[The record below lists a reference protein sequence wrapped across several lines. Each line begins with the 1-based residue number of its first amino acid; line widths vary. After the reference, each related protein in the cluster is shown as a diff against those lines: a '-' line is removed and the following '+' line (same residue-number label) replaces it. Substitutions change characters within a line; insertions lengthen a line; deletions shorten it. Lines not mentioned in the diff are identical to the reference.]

1 MIQGVS
7 SGGNIGLEAVTALR
21 YAHTDGQALI
31 LPVRPAQMINARFK
45 HIQMRP
51 DSSLQN
57 GIPLYKLK
65 ILDTLI
71 DQLSR
76 KDVRAAG
83 ESGAAP
89 PAAASRRA
97 DAPAATDAGSVD
109 AMIAALSAPLRDS
122 DPSYRARFLPEPG
135 AFVDLLA

>member
-7 SGGNIGLEAVTALR
+7 AGGNIGVVAVTALR
-21 YAHTDGQALI
+21 YAHADGQALI
-31 LPVRPAQMINARFK
+31 LPVRPAQMINANFK

-51 DSSLQN
+51 DSSLEN

-76 KDVRAAG
+76 KDAAGAAGALMHAAATGTAEAPRAA
-83 ESGAAP
+83 
-89 PAAASRRA
+89 
-97 DAPAATDAGSVD
+97 DTGSVD
-109 AMIAALSAPLRDS
+109 AMITAISASMRDS
-122 DPSYRARFLPEPG
+122 SPSYRARFLPEPG